1 MYGAL
6 GNMTSIGDQST
17 ERRSILLGYQ
27 IMSAYTTPIICIICA
42 HILKDLRIWILPIL
56 WRNEL

>member
-1 MYGAL
+1 MHGAL

-27 IMSAYTTPIICIICA
+27 IIEINGIPPFPGKGGMA
-42 HILKDLRIWILPIL
+42 
-56 WRNEL
+56 E

>member
-27 IMSAYTTPIICIICA
+27 IMSA
-42 HILKDLRIWILPIL
+42 
-56 WRNEL
+56 

>member
-17 ERRSILLGYQ
+17 ERRSILHGYQ
-27 IMSAYTTPIICIICA
+27 IMSAYAIPIICIICA
-42 HILKDLRIWILPIL
+42 HILKDIRIWILPIL